1 MGGFAKCYQQGE
13 AVRALGFAGKIFG
26 QKNKTRKTLF
36 FFFFSAHK
44 KNIYKKEKKEEKKG
58 KERKD
63 KELLESPGNGLC
75 KIHLMGSVSVIH
87 W

>member
-1 MGGFAKCYQQGE
+1 MPSVINRERQLGPW
-13 AVRALGFAGKIFG
+13 ALQVKYLA
-26 QKNKTRKTLF
+26 RKTKQGKHCF